1 MLGYLIGNVCKYR
14 LSVCIEN
21 LARAFPHFSY
31 QDIRFHQNHFYRNLG
46 RIAWE
51 MIFPGNTTLKIDP
64 AALRRIEQ
72 LTRQNR
78 PAILMLGHYGNW
90 EILNKLPQQVDI
102 PVQALYKPL
111 KNRLCNYLVHH
122 KRARYGLRLLP
133 SANALRTLLREK
145 YKPSITL
152 FIADQFPGNNN
163 GVAVDFL
170 QQSTFMFSG
179 AEQLARRLDAYVGY
193 IELRPLQNHSW
204 EMTIQTICENA
215 SAATDDYITL
225 TYTRK
230 LERSI
235 KKDPGCWL
243 WTHRRW
249 K

>member
-1 MLGYLIGNVCKYR
+1 ML
-14 LSVCIEN
+14 
-21 LARAFPHFSY
+21 FP
-31 QDIRFHQNHFYRNLG
+31 
-46 RIAWE
+46 A
-51 MIFPGNTTLKIDP
+51 NTILKIDP

-78 PAILMLGHYGNW
+78 PAILLLGHYGNW
-90 EILNKLPQQVDI
+90 EILNKLPQQADI

-111 KNRLCNYLVHH
+111 KNKLFNYLVYH
-122 KRARYGLRLLP
+122 KRSRYGLRLLP
-133 SANALRTLLREK
+133 SPTALRTLLREK

-193 IELRPLQNHSW
+193 IELRPLQNHAW

-215 SAATDDYITL
+215 SDTTDDYVTL

-230 LERSI
+230 LEQSI
-235 KKDPGCWL
+235 KKDPGWWL